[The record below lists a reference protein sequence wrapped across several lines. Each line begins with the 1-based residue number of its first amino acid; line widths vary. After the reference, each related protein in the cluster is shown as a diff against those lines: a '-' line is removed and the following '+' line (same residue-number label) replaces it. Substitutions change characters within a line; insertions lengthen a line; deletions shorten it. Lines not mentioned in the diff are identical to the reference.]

1 MLLLNQ
7 TTTTSQHK
15 GKGLV
20 MEVFLEQVDN
30 RVTVT
35 DAFSNKVN
43 TSVICHMKWKQCA
56 DDPAFIFH
64 YF

>member
-7 TTTTSQHK
+7 KTTTSQHK

-30 RVTVT
+30 RVTVMAT
-35 DAFSNKVN
+35 LSNKVN
-43 TSVICHMKWKQCA
+43 TSVICHTMSR
-56 DDPAFIFH
+56 
-64 YF
+64 